1 LKFIAGGIGMATA
14 VVPEAIAIRRKIIS
28 VLLQGARLK
37 AGKSKKECAVALG
50 VSSGAYSAYEAGT
63 RDVSLPELEVLAHF
77 LKMPVSD
84 FFENQER
91 VVREEPQISRA
102 QVVQLRQRII
112 GALLRKARLD
122 KGKSSKELAEQLSI
136 SPHRMTQYEFGQQ
149 PIPVAQLQEVADLL
163 QMPMRYFIDEGFGT
177 IGEEAQTRN
186 QFQQFS
192 DLPEDIRKFV
202 ANPSNVSYLRVA
214 QRLASMTTEQLRDIA
229 ASILDITY

>member
-1 LKFIAGGIGMATA
+1 MATA
-14 VVPEAIAIRRKIIS
+14 VVPEAIALRRKIIS

-37 AGKSKKECAVALG
+37 ATKTKKDCATALG
-50 VSSGAYSAYEAGT
+50 VSVGVYTAYEAGR
-63 RDVSLPELEVLAHF
+63 RDISLPELEVLAYF

-91 VVREEPQISRA
+91 VIKDEPSVSST

-122 KGKSSKELAEQLSI
+122 KGKSAKDLAEQI
-136 SPHRMTQYEFGQQ
+136 GVSPHRITQYEFGQH
-149 PIPVAQLQEVADLL
+149 PIPVAQLQEITDEL
-163 QMPMRYFIDEGFGT
+163 QLSMRYFIDEGFGT
-177 IGEEAQTRN
+177 IGGEALTRN
-186 QFQQFS
+186 QFRQFS
-192 DLPEDIRKFV
+192 DLPDDIRRFV
-202 ANPSNVSYLRVA
+202 VNPSNLSYLRVA

>member
-1 LKFIAGGIGMATA
+1 MATA
-14 VVPEAIAIRRKIIS
+14 VVPEAIAIRRKIMA

-50 VSSGAYSAYEAGT
+50 LSAGAYAAYEAGS
-63 RDVSLPELEVLAHF
+63 RDVSLPELEVLAHY

-91 VVREEPQISRA
+91 VVREEPQVSRA

-112 GALLRKARLD
+112 GALLRKVRLD
-122 KGKSSKELAEQLSI
+122 KGKSSKDVAEHLGI

-186 QFQQFS
+186 QFRQFS

-202 ANPSNVSYLRVA
+202 ANPSNTSYLRVA